1 MFKCGGSNSP
11 TPKKPSPQKTSKPNG
26 KPPEGKG
33 NLITSGKNFK
43 DHFIRHKGILEK
55 ALGTKYPKY
64 KTHGDA
70 FLKDIG
76 KIIDDGTVSFV
87 GKGTLKK
94 DGEVLNIYRGNG
106 MTVATKPNGEFV
118 TLLEMGKGM
127 DLSILF
133 VP

>member
-1 MFKCGGSNSP
+1 MEQNISNI
-11 TPKKPSPQKTSKPNG
+11 KHMVM
-26 KPPEGKG
+26 
-33 NLITSGKNFK
+33 
-43 DHFIRHKGILEK
+43 HFLE
-55 ALGTKYPKY
+55 
-64 KTHGDA
+64 
-70 FLKDIG
+70 DIG
-76 KIIDDGTVSFV
+76 KMIDDGTVSFV

-118 TLLEMGKGM
+118 TLLETGKGM